1 MHCENFSKI
10 PSDFEVIWQGIVKV
24 DQSIAEHASSV
35 SNEKDD
41 FNLFIIKDSKYRYED
56 NAQFDNT
63 DGRQDFPNN
72 VLLLVEGGEILEYMN
87 CLVIRSYEFSESK
100 GFFKRGSLDKK
111 TIAKG
116 FILQPI
122 LSENMTNSCACL
134 ASIQFNNEQ
143 GKSLTFQQQGLFTFT
158 SGSQTSKITIR
169 DPRKS
174 VTSVFVAS
182 DDIPFVA
189 FIHSK
194 DNNILKFMC
203 NSKGIKIEEGI
214 VKENMD
220 SSSFYLSSTKQD
232 PIEILKVRLAK
243 GEITIEEYQKLKK
256 ILQDDHLDSASHW
269 I

>member
-1 MHCENFSKI
+1 LRYQNFPGI

-35 SNEKDD
+35 SSEKDD
-41 FNLFIIKDSKYRYED
+41 FNLFIITDSKYRYED

-100 GFFKRGSLDKK
+100 GFFKRGPLDKK

-122 LSENMTNSCACL
+122 LSENMINSRACL

-143 GKSLTFQQQGLFTFT
+143 GRSLTFQQQGLFAFT

-174 VTSVFVAS
+174 VISVFVAS
-182 DDIPFVA
+182 DDMPFVA

-194 DNNILKFMC
+194 DNNILKFIC

-214 VKENMD
+214 LKENMD
-220 SSSFYLSSTKQD
+220 SSSSFLSSTKQD

-243 GEITIEEYQKLKK
+243 GEITIEEYQKLKR
-256 ILQDDHLDSASHW
+256 IIEDNSLDSASHW

>member
-1 MHCENFSKI
+1 LRDGSFI
-10 PSDFEVIWQGIVKV
+10 GLPSDFEVIWQGIVRV
-24 DQSIAEHASSV
+24 DQSIAEYALPVSSGT
-35 SNEKDD
+35 DD
-41 FNLFIIKDSKYRYED
+41 TNLFRITDSKYSYED
-56 NAQFDNT
+56 NAQFDNP

-72 VLLLVEGGEILEYMN
+72 ILLIVEGREILEYMN

-100 GFFKRGSLDKK
+100 GFFRRVPLDKK

-122 LSENMTNSCACL
+122 LSENMTNSYACL

-143 GKSLTFQQQGLFTFT
+143 GRSLTFQQQGLFAFA
-158 SGSQTSKITIR
+158 SGSQTSKITFR

-182 DDIPFVA
+182 DDTPFVA
-189 FIHSK
+189 IIHSK
-194 DNNILKFMC
+194 DNNILKFLC

-214 VKENMD
+214 LKENMD
-220 SSSFYLSSTKQD
+220 SSFSLSSTKQD
-232 PIEILKVRLAK
+232 PIEILKVRLAN

-256 ILQDDHLDSASHW
+256 ILEDDHLDSRSHW
-269 I
+269 L

>member
-1 MHCENFSKI
+1 LHYGNFPGI
-10 PSDFEVIWQGIVKV
+10 PSDFEVIWQGIVRV
-24 DQSIAEHASSV
+24 DQSIAEHASPV
-35 SNEKDD
+35 SSERDD
-41 FNLFIIKDSKYRYED
+41 FNLFLITDSKYSYED
-56 NAQFDNT
+56 NAQFDNS

-72 VLLLVEGGEILEYMN
+72 ILLLVEGQEILEYMN

-100 GFFKRGSLDKK
+100 GFFKRGPLGKK
-111 TIAKG
+111 AIAKG

-122 LSENMTNSCACL
+122 LSENMINSCACL

-143 GKSLTFQQQGLFTFT
+143 GRSLTFQQQGLFAFT
-158 SGSQTSKITIR
+158 SGSQTSKITFS

-182 DDIPFVA
+182 DDTPFVA
-189 FIHSK
+189 IIHSK

-214 VKENMD
+214 LKENMD
-220 SSSFYLSSTKQD
+220 SSFSLSSAKQD

-256 ILQDDHLDSASHW
+256 ILEDDHLDSASHW